1 MPFRLAAVLRARHAQ
16 EDAAKAAVVRAR
28 ADAEAALM
36 RARVLERDLDSR
48 GVPAASSAAAFSA
61 TMSARSA
68 MAGALRAAIGVTELA
83 NEKVEERMA
92 DLTGAAIQRRT
103 LEKLEE
109 RHAAARKHAEDKT
122 DERAVDDLTT
132 AAYSRPGSGSLR

>member
-1 MPFRLAAVLRARHAQ
+1 MAFRLAAVLRARHAQ

-28 ADAEAALM
+28 ADAAEALQRALL
-36 RARVLERDLDSR
+36 LERDLDRR
-48 GVPAASSAAAFSA
+48 GVPDVSSAAAFSA

-68 MAGALRAAIGVTELA
+68 MAGALRAAIGVTEMA

-92 DLTGAAIQRRT
+92 DLTDAAIQRRT

-109 RHAAARKHAEDKT
+109 RHAAARKHAEEKA
-122 DERAVDDLTT
+122 DEKAVDDLTT
-132 AAYSRPGSGSLR
+132 AAASRLGSSR

>member
-1 MPFRLAAVLRARHAQ
+1 MAFRLAAVLRARHAQ

-28 ADAEAALM
+28 ADAEAALL
-36 RARVLERDLDSR
+36 RAQARERDLDSR
-48 GVPAASSAAAFSA
+48 GVPDASSAVAFSA
-61 TMSARSA
+61 TMWARSA
-68 MAGALRAAIGVTELA
+68 TAGALRAAIGVTELA

-92 DLTGAAIQRRT
+92 DLTEAAVHRRT

-109 RHAAARKHAEDKT
+109 RHAAARRHAEDKA

-132 AAYSRPGSGSLR
+132 AAYSRVRSESLR

>member
-1 MPFRLAAVLRARHAQ
+1 
-16 EDAAKAAVVRAR
+16 
-28 ADAEAALM
+28 
-36 RARVLERDLDSR
+36 
-48 GVPAASSAAAFSA
+48 
-61 TMSARSA
+61 MSARSA

-92 DLTGAAIQRRT
+92 DLTEAAIHRRT

-109 RHAAARKHAEDKT
+109 RHAAARKHAEDKA

-132 AAYSRPGSGSLR
+132 AAYSRQRSGSLR

>member
-1 MPFRLAAVLRARHAQ
+1 MAFRLAAVLRARHAQ

-28 ADAEAALM
+28 ADAEAALL
-36 RARVLERDLDSR
+36 RARAIERDLDGY
-48 GVPAASSAAAFSA
+48 GVPHASSAAAFSA

-68 MAGALRAAIGVTELA
+68 MAGELGAAIGVAAMA
-83 NEKVEERMA
+83 NEQVEERMT
-92 DLTGAAIQRRT
+92 DLTNAAIRRRT

-109 RHAAARKHAEDKT
+109 RHAAARKHAEDKA

-132 AAYSRPGSGSLR
+132 AAYGLSRTPR

>member
-1 MPFRLAAVLRARHAQ
+1 MAFRLAAVLRARHAQ

-28 ADAEAALM
+28 ADAEAALL
-36 RARVLERDLDSR
+36 RAQALERDLDSR
-48 GVPAASSAAAFSA
+48 GAPDVSSAVAFSA

-68 MAGALRAAIGVTELA
+68 LAGALRAAIGVTVLA

-92 DLTGAAIQRRT
+92 DLTEAAIQRRT

-109 RHAAARKHAEDKT
+109 RHAAARKHTEDKA

-132 AAYSRPGSGSLR
+132 AAYGRSAPESRR